1 MDESTKASRER
12 HQREQDFMAAN
23 PKAHSFAE
31 INTGK
36 VLIPVFYDDLMV
48 TSDGGV
54 SPSAAKPKFAM
65 GRWLADGQ
73 PINIIK
79 PRPAKCEQFYRAHA
93 VAYVDGVFSGLIE
106 NGFGSFSDSVAATLP
121 YTTGSMIDATY
132 EALHNGIG
140 AVSPSS
146 GFHHAGYA
154 ANGGFCTFNAL
165 MIVAAEFPFG
175 RIGIL
180 DFDAHYGD
188 GTDRIIRRRDVNNVV
203 HYSQGQYANPDPDVF
218 INGIE
223 YLITTKFSDCDAVL
237 YQAGADAHIDDPLG
251 AGFLTTEQLFER
263 DRIVFRTLRAL
274 KIPVVW
280 NLAGGYQRPF
290 SKVLD
295 IHANTMTAF
304 KESFYAK

>member
-12 HQREQDFMAAN
+12 HQREQDFLAAN
-23 PKAHSFAE
+23 PGQNSVTE
-31 INTGK
+31 INTNP
-36 VLIPVFYDDLMV
+36 LIPVFYADMMA
-48 TSDGGV
+48 TSAGGA
-54 SPSAAKPKFAM
+54 SPSAAKPKYAI

-73 PINIIK
+73 PIKIVT
-79 PRPAKCEQFYRAHA
+79 PRPATCEQFYRVHDND
-93 VAYVDGVFSGLIE
+93 YVDGVFNGSRL
-106 NGFGSFSDSVAATLP
+106 NGFGSDDDDVAATLP
-121 YTTGSMIDATY
+121 YTTGSLIDATY
-132 EALHNGIG
+132 EALRNGIG

-146 GFHHAGYA
+146 GFHHAGYYEG
-154 ANGGFCTFNAL
+154 GGFCTFNGL
-165 MIVAAEFPFG
+165 MVVAREFPFG

-188 GTDRIIRRRDVNNVV
+188 GTDAIIERTGPSNVV
-203 HYSQGQYANPDPDVF
+203 HYSQGRYTNPHPEMF
-218 INGIE
+218 LHGIE
-223 YLITTKFSDCDAVL
+223 WLIKSMFAKCDIVL

-263 DRIVFRTLRAL
+263 DRLVFRTLRAL

-304 KESFYAK
+304 KESFYGLS

>member
-12 HQREQDFMAAN
+12 HLREQDFLAAN
-23 PKAHSFAE
+23 PKAHSVTE
-31 INTGK
+31 INTNP
-36 VLIPVFYDDLMV
+36 LIPVFYDDLMV
-48 TSDGGV
+48 TSDSGF
-54 SPSAAKPKFAM
+54 SPSAAKPKFVL
-65 GRWLADGQ
+65 GRWLADQ
-73 PINIIK
+73 QAIRIIK
-79 PRPAKCEQFYRAHA
+79 PRPATCEQFYRAHDED
-93 VAYVDGVFSGLIE
+93 YVRGVFNGAIE
-106 NGFGSFSDSVAATLP
+106 NGFGSTSDPVAETLP

-132 EALHNGIG
+132 EALRNGIG

-146 GFHHAGYA
+146 GFHHAGHGS
-154 ANGGFCTFNAL
+154 NGGFCTFNAL
-165 MIVAAEFPFG
+165 MVVAAEFPFG

-188 GTDRIIRRRDVNNVV
+188 GTEDIIVRNKVQNVA
-203 HYSQGQYANPDPDVF
+203 HYSQGRYTNPEPERF
-218 INGIE
+218 LRGIE
-223 YLITTKFSDCDAVL
+223 YMIATMFGKCDVVL

-251 AGFLTTEQLFER
+251 AGFLTTEELFER

-304 KESFYAK
+304 KESLYA